1 MTIEARQALHA
12 IGIPANGHRASNL
25 TAELAQRVEKI
36 FCMTQAHRN
45 AVIEIAPAA
54 AEKTMCLAPD
64 GDVEDP
70 MGSELANYIRCA
82 QRMHSL
88 VSLRFDEIGLRGH
101 LQS

>member
-1 MTIEARQALHA
+1 MTTEAKQALHS
-12 IGIPANGHRASNL
+12 IGISANGHRASNL
-25 TAELAQRVEKI
+25 TPELAQQVEKI

-54 AEKTMCLAPD
+54 AGKTLCLDPA

-70 MGSELANYIRCA
+70 MGSALANYVNCA
-82 QRMHSL
+82 RRIHSL
-88 VSLRFDEIGLRGH
+88 VRLRFDEIGLRGH

>member
-1 MTIEARQALHA
+1 MTYEAKQALHS

-25 TAELAQRVEKI
+25 TAELAHQVERI

-54 AEKTMCLAPD
+54 AGKTLCLDPD

-70 MGSELANYIRCA
+70 MGGELASYVNCA
-82 QRMHSL
+82 RRIHRL
-88 VSLRFDEIGLRGH
+88 VCLRFDEIGLRGH
-101 LQS
+101 LRS

>member
-25 TAELAQRVEKI
+25 TAELAQQVEKI

-54 AEKTMCLAPD
+54 AGKTLCLDPD

-70 MGSELANYIRCA
+70 MGSELANYVNCA
-82 QRMHSL
+82 RRIHSL
-88 VSLRFDEIGLRGH
+88 VRLRFDEIGLQGN
-101 LQS
+101 LQN